1 MATLPTLRVA
11 VLATSTAGEVR
22 LIALAEADEA
32 PPGAALALLVPL
44 SAGDGDSVTRLFRG
58 GE

>member
-1 MATLPTLRVA
+1 VETLPTLRVA
-11 VLATSTAGEVR
+11 VLATAAPGEVR
-22 LIALAEADEA
+22 LIALREADDA

-44 SAGDGDSVTRLFRG
+44 SAGDGESVTRLFRG